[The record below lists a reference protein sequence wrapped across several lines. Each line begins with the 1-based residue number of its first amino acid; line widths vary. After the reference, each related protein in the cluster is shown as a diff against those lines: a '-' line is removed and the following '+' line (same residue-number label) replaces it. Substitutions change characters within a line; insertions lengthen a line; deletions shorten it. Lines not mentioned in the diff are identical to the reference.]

1 MGVGTLHCFR
11 LAYSSSG
18 CLAICFSC
26 DGVNIQESGY
36 GFRDVWIACVI
47 TGFWFGS
54 RGRALRMHFSKM
66 TLEKMLI
73 AESTLAFRIRT
84 KMVSFSKM
92 GNVVV
97 NPESLFLEYTSAIK
111 INRIMSFLYW
121 FKFFSAFNYFATP
134 ISSELATSPSFSWR
148 ALFVFRL

>member
-1 MGVGTLHCFR
+1 
-11 LAYSSSG
+11 
-18 CLAICFSC
+18 
-26 DGVNIQESGY
+26 
-36 GFRDVWIACVI
+36 
-47 TGFWFGS
+47 
-54 RGRALRMHFSKM
+54 MHFSKM

-111 INRIMSFLYW
+111 INRIMSFLY
-121 FKFFSAFNYFATP
+121 
-134 ISSELATSPSFSWR
+134 
-148 ALFVFRL
+148 